1 MQKQALSLLFEGVAD
16 CCPARRIAPT
26 IAAPQKESFIVSHSP
41 SPLQIATKIHFFL
54 MRELGKGI
62 DVEKMLQHPRYARD
76 VLLVCDACRG
86 TELAELASTYR
97 QVKKLYDR
105 LEASRANSP
114 GHAQH
119 PTEWSRNTTGF
130 GVSRPME
137 DTQPPADPEAPPP
150 DSRGWLS
157 RLRGR

>member
-1 MQKQALSLLFEGVAD
+1 LSTRPQN
-16 CCPARRIAPT
+16 PAHDRC
-26 IAAPQKESFIVSHSP
+26 AAKRKFIVSHSP

-62 DVEKMLQHPRYARD
+62 DVEKMLQQPRYARD

-105 LEASRANSP
+105 LEASAQIP
-114 GHAQH
+114 GHAHH
-119 PTEWSRNTTGF
+119 PTDWSRNTTGF

-137 DTQPPADPEAPPP
+137 DTQSPADGAAPLS

>member
-1 MQKQALSLLFEGVAD
+1 LSTGPQN
-16 CCPARRIAPT
+16 PAHDRCTAKR
-26 IAAPQKESFIVSHSP
+26 ESFIVSHSP

-62 DVEKMLQHPRYARD
+62 DVEKMLQQPRYARD

-105 LEASRANSP
+105 LEASAQIP
-114 GHAQH
+114 GHAHH
-119 PTEWSRNTTGF
+119 PTDWSRNTTGF

-137 DTQPPADPEAPPP
+137 DTQSPADGAAPLS

>member
-1 MQKQALSLLFEGVAD
+1 MSTGPQN
-16 CCPARRIAPT
+16 PAHDRC
-26 IAAPQKESFIVSHSP
+26 AAKRKFIVSHSP

-62 DVEKMLQHPRYARD
+62 DVEKMLQQPRYARD

-105 LEASRANSP
+105 LEASAQIP
-114 GHAQH
+114 GHAHH
-119 PTEWSRNTTGF
+119 PTDWSRNTTGF

-137 DTQPPADPEAPPP
+137 DTQSPADGAAPLS

>member
-1 MQKQALSLLFEGVAD
+1 LSTG
-16 CCPARRIAPT
+16 
-26 IAAPQKESFIVSHSP
+26 PQNRAHDRCTAKRESFIVSHSP

-62 DVEKMLQHPRYARD
+62 DVEKMLQQPRYARD

-86 TELAELASTYR
+86 TELADLATTYR
-97 QVKKLYDR
+97 QVRKLYER
-105 LEASRANSP
+105 LDASSQVP
-114 GHAQH
+114 GHAPH
-119 PTEWSRNTTGF
+119 PTDWSRNTTGF

-137 DTQPPADPEAPPP
+137 DTQAPVDGNTPPP

>member
-1 MQKQALSLLFEGVAD
+1 LSTGPQN
-16 CCPARRIAPT
+16 PAHDRC
-26 IAAPQKESFIVSHSP
+26 AAKRKFIVSHSP

-62 DVEKMLQHPRYARD
+62 DVEKMLQQPRYARD
-76 VLLVCDACRG
+76 VLLVCEACRG
-86 TELAELASTYR
+86 TELAELAGTYR

-105 LEASRANSP
+105 LEASAQTP
-114 GHAQH
+114 GHAHH
-119 PTEWSRNTTGF
+119 PTDWSRNTTGF
-130 GVSRPME
+130 GVSRPMD
-137 DTQPPADPEAPPP
+137 DTQAPVDGNTPPS

>member
-1 MQKQALSLLFEGVAD
+1 M
-16 CCPARRIAPT
+16 
-26 IAAPQKESFIVSHSP
+26 SHSP

-62 DVEKMLQHPRYARD
+62 DVEKMLQQPRYARD

-86 TELAELASTYR
+86 TELAELAGTYR

-105 LEASRANSP
+105 LETSAQTP
-114 GHAQH
+114 GHAHH
-119 PTEWSRNTTGF
+119 PTDLSRNTTGF

-137 DTQPPADPEAPPP
+137 DTQAPVDGNPPP